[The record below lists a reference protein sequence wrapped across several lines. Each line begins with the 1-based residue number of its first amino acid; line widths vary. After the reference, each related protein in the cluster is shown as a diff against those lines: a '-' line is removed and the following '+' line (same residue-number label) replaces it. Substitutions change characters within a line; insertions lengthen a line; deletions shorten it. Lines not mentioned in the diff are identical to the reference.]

1 MNYIISHFIRL
12 YLVPQPPYN
21 QDMVEHKMQSSE
33 GAPSVQLKIVPKM
46 LAPLVKNWVPDAF
59 VVSFK
64 LETDQA
70 ILLKKAK
77 KALETYQ
84 HRVVVAN
91 LLHTRKE
98 RVILVDQSGTE
109 KHVVMSKEELEK
121 GLEIEEK
128 IVDCLRAQHVQFVK

>member
-1 MNYIISHFIRL
+1 
-12 YLVPQPPYN
+12 
-21 QDMVEHKMQSSE
+21 
-33 GAPSVQLKIVPKM
+33 M

-64 LETDQA
+64 LETDQT

-91 LLHTRKE
+91 LLHNRKE
-98 RVILVDQSGTE
+98 QVILVDTTGTE
-109 KHVVMSKEELEK
+109 KHVVMSKEELDK

-128 IVDCLRAQHVQFVK
+128 IVECLRAQHVKFIK

>member
-1 MNYIISHFIRL
+1 
-12 YLVPQPPYN
+12 
-21 QDMVEHKMQSSE
+21 MVEHKMQSSE

-98 RVILVDQSGTE
+98 HVILVDQSGTE

-128 IVDCLRAQHVQFVK
+128 IVECLRAQHLTFVK

>member
-1 MNYIISHFIRL
+1 MPLSCTR
-12 YLVPQPPYN
+12 
-21 QDMVEHKMQSSE
+21 
-33 GAPSVQLKIVPKM
+33 PS
-46 LAPLVKNWVPDAF
+46 
-59 VVSFK
+59 
-64 LETDQA
+64 
-70 ILLKKAK
+70 ILLKKVK

-128 IVDCLRAQHVQFVK
+128 IVESLRAQHVEFVK